1 MKSTFLSAEWN
12 NLIMANYIIDPAIL
26 KPYIPAGTE
35 LDFYNGNVY
44 VSLIGFMFEN
54 TRILGYKIPFHV
66 NFEEVNL
73 RFYVKCFEE
82 GIWKRGAVF
91 IKEIVPK
98 LAISI
103 VANTLYNE
111 KYSTMRMK
119 HFFDQNETEIHL
131 GYSWKLKGKWNRLE
145 ATTAL
150 NAVAM
155 TAGSEEEFIAEHY
168 WGYAVYNSKTTFEYA
183 VQHPSW
189 KIHPVKNYLIE
200 CDFNGLYGQRFALLA
215 NELPASVFMAAGSEI
230 NILGKRNIQI
240 KKQVLF

>member
-26 KPYIPAGTE
+26 TPYIPAGTE

-54 TRILGYKIPFHV
+54 TRILGIKVPFHI

-73 RFYVKCFEE
+73 RFYVKCFED

-98 LAISI
+98 PAISI

-119 HFFDQNETEIHL
+119 HFFEKKETEIHL
-131 GYSWKLKGKWNRLE
+131 GYSWKSKRKWNRLE
-145 ATTAL
+145 ATTELTAIP
-150 NAVAM
+150 M
-155 TAGSEEEFIAEHY
+155 KAGSEEEFIAEHY
-168 WGYAVYNSKTTFEYA
+168 WGYAVYNPKITFEYA

-189 KIHPVKNYLIE
+189 KIHPVKDYLID
-200 CDFNGLYGQRFALLA
+200 CDFNELYGRRFALLVDQK
-215 NELPASVFMAAGSEI
+215 PASVFMAAGSSI
-230 NILGKRNIQI
+230 NILGKRNLQ
-240 KKQVLF
+240 LL